1 MKRIAGIFLL
11 TIYLFSF
18 AEVHNLVKIPVLFQ
32 HFKEHKQQDPS
43 ISFWDFIKI
52 HYMDPIVVDDDY
64 HRDQQLPFRD
74 AGCCQLVNI
83 SVFEMT
89 PMTVEIGSLPEPP
102 REFHHTDEQDNAQF
116 TPFGIF
122 QPPRCA

>member
-1 MKRIAGIFLL
+1 MKRTAGIFLL
-11 TIYLFSF
+11 SIYIFSF

-32 HFKEHKQQDPS
+32 HFKEHKQEDPS

-64 HRDQQLPFRD
+64 QRDQQLPFRD

-83 SVFEMT
+83 SDLLLFCTGNYCLCRVLFD
-89 PMTVEIGSLPEPP
+89 LDRQF
-102 REFHHTDEQDNAQF
+102 REW
-116 TPFGIF
+116 
-122 QPPRCA
+122 RKR